1 MSVSQHSKDDV
12 RRAVS
17 SLLTDGG
24 FRASKR
30 NRRFL
35 EFVVEETLQGRGERI
50 KAYTIAV
57 DVFGRSPNFDPSLDP
72 IVRIE
77 AARLR
82 ASLRDYY
89 EGFGVAADLQI
100 VLPLGRYVPR
110 FVPASEKKCAETFL
124 ASEFGDRTKV
134 LVEVDAP
141 AERLSD
147 TLDAALELT
156 IDNLR
161 LRDLRVFFKPSG
173 NGASGSDT
181 FERPFTG
188 SGLIY
193 AVSLTERAGA
203 IRWRVS
209 ELSTGEVLLTCKV
222 KLFADA
228 EQIVRDLNAV
238 AQQIARM
245 ILYLR
250 AR

>member
-110 FVPASEKKCAETFL
+110 FVPA
-124 ASEFGDRTKV
+124 
-134 LVEVDAP
+134 
-141 AERLSD
+141 
-147 TLDAALELT
+147 
-156 IDNLR
+156 
-161 LRDLRVFFKPSG
+161 
-173 NGASGSDT
+173 
-181 FERPFTG
+181 
-188 SGLIY
+188 
-193 AVSLTERAGA
+193 
-203 IRWRVS
+203 
-209 ELSTGEVLLTCKV
+209 
-222 KLFADA
+222 
-228 EQIVRDLNAV
+228 
-238 AQQIARM
+238 
-245 ILYLR
+245 
-250 AR
+250 